1 MERIDHFI
9 LWTSIALL
17 MLGILMPLNIVN
29 NTVRFMI
36 LCLPFSLLSYFIQ
49 ERKARRILSLA
60 ALLIMTLVA
69 ILGFGFS
76 YFQIGN

>member
-1 MERIDHFI
+1 MERIDHLL

-17 MLGILMPLNIVN
+17 ILVIFVPFGGD
-29 NTVRFMI
+29 NTVRFIM
-36 LCLPFSLLSYFIQ
+36 LCLPFSLLSYMIQ

-60 ALLIMTLVA
+60 SLIIMVIVI

-76 YFQIGN
+76 YFK

>member
-1 MERIDHFI
+1 MERIDHLL

-17 MLGILMPLNIVN
+17 ILVIFVPFVGD
-29 NTVRFMI
+29 NTVRFIM
-36 LCLPFSLLSYFIQ
+36 LCVPFSLLSYLIQ

-60 ALLIMTLVA
+60 SLIIMVIVI

-76 YFQIGN
+76 YFK